1 MNITIPVGTISGSI
15 TIPAS
20 KSQAHRLLLCAALSD
35 TPSTL
40 LCDGLSRDI
49 QATMDCLCAMG
60 AEITSQEG
68 CIHIVPHLS
77 EEKTLRTLPCGESGS
92 TLRFLLPVA
101 AALGLPVRFLME
113 GRLPQRPLS
122 PLDAQL
128 TAHGVTLHRNG
139 AVLTCAGQLQPGGNY
154 ILPGNV
160 SSQYISGL
168 LFALPLLAGD
178 STLTITGPIE
188 SAAYIAMTED
198 ALRSA
203 GIRFSKERQT
213 YHIPGAQTYHIPAR
227 LQVEGDWSNAAFFLC
242 IGALNG
248 RGIRVNGL
256 SLCSSQGDRAILDV
270 LQRFGASVTC
280 EGNSVTVRPGT
291 LRGITVDAAP
301 IPDLIP
307 TISAVAALAQGDT
320 YIKNAARLRLKES
333 DRLCTTAQLLRA
345 LGGSVEELTDGLI
358 IHGQSAL
365 SGGCVDACGD
375 HRIAMAAAV
384 AACGC
389 HDKVTILGSH
399 CVEKSYP
406 RFWDDYSSLKGAC
419 L

>member
-1 MNITIPVGTISGSI
+1 MNITIPGGAISGSV

-35 TPSTL
+35 APSTL
-40 LCDGLSRDI
+40 FCDGLSRDI

-60 AEITSQEG
+60 AEITSQNG
-68 CIHIVPHLS
+68 SIHVFPHPMVK
-77 EEKTLRTLPCGESGS
+77 KTSSQLPCGESGS

-113 GRLPQRPLS
+113 GRLPQRPLA

-128 TAHGVTLHRNG
+128 VGHGVTLHHNG
-139 AVLTCAGQLQPGGNY
+139 TTLTCEGQLQSGNDY
-154 ILPGNV
+154 VLPGNV

-178 STLTITGPIE
+178 STLTITGSIE

-203 GIRFSKERQT
+203 GIHFIKTGQT
-213 YHIPGAQTYHIPAR
+213 YQIPGGQRYHIPTQ

-242 IGALNG
+242 AGALG
-248 RGIRVNGL
+248 GSGVSVNGL
-256 SLCSSQGDRAILDV
+256 NLCSSQGDRAILDV
-270 LQRFGASVTC
+270 LQRFGAAVTC
-280 EGNSVTVRPGT
+280 DGNSVTVRPGT

-307 TISAVAALAQGDT
+307 TISAIAALAQGDT

-333 DRLCTTAQLLRA
+333 DRLCTTAQMLHA
-345 LGGSVEELTDGLI
+345 LGGSVEELADGLI
-358 IHGQSAL
+358 VHGQSSL
-365 SGGCVDACGD
+365 SGGSVDACGD

-389 HDKVTILGSH
+389 RDKVTILGSH